1 MNILRYKEEIMRFKI
16 VIFLFGLIFLVGYS
30 EEIGNRKVKIL
41 EQKISG
47 KEVELEELKVLY
59 QELLEKNEKMETSP
73 KIGLVLSGGGAKG
86 VAHVGV
92 LKMLEEYNIHIDYIT
107 GTSFGSIV
115 GALYAAG
122 YTADEVEKI
131 IFNIDWDSFKNDKQ
145 GRKHTSFKSKAGKEK
160 YILNLGVDK
169 DYNLKLPKGVLT
181 GEAFY
186 LELKSLFMRVEGI
199 DDFDDLKI
207 PFRAVSTNI
216 NTGERYVAGE
226 GDLAKAVF
234 MSMAIPTILDP
245 VEHNGEYYV
254 DGGLIENL
262 PVREV
267 IEMGADIVIAV
278 DISADSNM
286 IEDNSNIFQILEKMT
301 TYKSEVQF
309 EKAKELADILIV
321 PDVKDH
327 SIADFTGLESLVKK
341 GVDETKQYR
350 EELVKLG
357 SNEGKSKQ
365 NLKSV
370 NDKEIKV
377 KINEVMLIGNK
388 SLTLDK
394 VLATSGKGIPEEYTV
409 EEMTLWMNKLEAIDI
424 INRFFYVIEDEK
436 LIINVKENEDKH
448 LRLGLNYSHDFG
460 AALRIG
466 SDIQNYGLFDNDSMI
481 MAEISKYPKIE
492 FENITDY
499 RFKEAQYLGIVNL
512 GLTTDPLFIYD
523 KDDKISDY
531 NNYKLYIS
539 GGLGT
544 VLFNSYLVATKFYYI
559 GIKNEYTSGSKDFI
573 SSSSWEYVKN
583 RTFITTDTRDQAYFS
598 NGGANNRMELFSGGD
613 IKGEGDVEF
622 YGGLYDLHKYIPINE
637 EFNVELFA
645 SGGKMN
651 GGNVPEN
658 EYFKIGGLRSDE
670 GTNQFSFYGMNAM
683 RKHVDEFYMGGI
695 NLRYKFNR
703 NVYINVKYNVVTY
716 SDPKF
721 SLTGEEGNLGESFKS
736 GVGIGL
742 GLDTI
747 VGPLEFVASN
757 DVDSDGILFS
767 LFLGYE
773 F

>member
-1 MNILRYKEEIMRFKI
+1 MRLKI
-16 VIFLFGLIFLVGYS
+16 IIILFGLIFLIGYS
-30 EEIGNRKVKIL
+30 EEIGDRKVKIL
-41 EQKISG
+41 KQKISG
-47 KEVELEELKVLY
+47 KETELEELKALY
-59 QELLEKNEKMETSP
+59 SELLEKNEKIERAP

-115 GALYAAG
+115 GALYAVG
-122 YTADEVEKI
+122 YTADEIEEI

-145 GRKHTSFKSKAGKEK
+145 ARKHTSFKSKTKKEK
-160 YILNLGVDK
+160 YILNLEMDEN
-169 DYNLKLPKGVLT
+169 YNLKLPKGVLT

-199 DDFDDLKI
+199 DDFDELKI

-216 NTGERYVAGE
+216 NTGERYVVGE

-245 VEHNGEYYV
+245 VEDNGEYYV
-254 DGGLIENL
+254 DGGLVENL

-286 IEDNSNIFQILEKMT
+286 IKDNSNVFEVLEKMT
-301 TYKSEVQF
+301 TYKSDTQF

-327 SIADFTGLESLVKK
+327 SIADFTGLENLVKK
-341 GVDETKQYR
+341 GVDETKQHR

-357 SNEGKSKQ
+357 SDEGRSKQ
-365 NLKSV
+365 NLKSI
-370 NDKEIKV
+370 NDKVEKV
-377 KINEVMLIGNK
+377 KIDEVVLVGNK

-394 VLATSGKGIPEEYTV
+394 VLGISGKGVPGEYSA
-409 EEMTLWMNKLEAIDI
+409 EEMALWMDKLKAVDI
-424 INRFFYVIEDEK
+424 INRFFYVIEENK
-436 LIINVKENEDKH
+436 LIINVKENEGRH

-460 AALRIG
+460 AALRLAT
-466 SDIQNYGLFDNDSMI
+466 DIENYGLFDNESMI
-481 MAEISKYPKIE
+481 MAEISKYPKLE
-492 FENITDY
+492 FENITNY
-499 RFKEAQYLGIVNL
+499 RFKESQYLGIINL

-523 KDDKISDY
+523 KNDKISDY

-544 VLFNSYLVATKFYYI
+544 ALFNSYLLATKFYYI
-559 GIKNEYTSGSKDFI
+559 GVKNEYTSGSKDFI
-573 SSSSWEYVKN
+573 PSSSWEYIKN
-583 RTFITTDTRDQAYFS
+583 RTFITTDTRDNTYFS

-613 IKGEGDVEF
+613 IKGVGDVEF

-637 EFNVELFA
+637 KFNVELFI

-651 GGNVPEN
+651 GEKIPEN
-658 EYFKIGGLRSDE
+658 EYFKIGGLRNYED
-670 GTNQFSFYGMNAM
+670 TNQFSFYGMNAM

-695 NLRYKFNR
+695 NLRYKLNR
-703 NVYINVKYNVVTY
+703 TVYINVKYNIVTY
-716 SDPKF
+716 SNPEF
-721 SLTGEEGNLGESFKS
+721 SLTGEESKLGEDFKRGA
-736 GVGIGL
+736 GVGL

-757 DVDSDGILFS
+757 DVDSDGMLFS